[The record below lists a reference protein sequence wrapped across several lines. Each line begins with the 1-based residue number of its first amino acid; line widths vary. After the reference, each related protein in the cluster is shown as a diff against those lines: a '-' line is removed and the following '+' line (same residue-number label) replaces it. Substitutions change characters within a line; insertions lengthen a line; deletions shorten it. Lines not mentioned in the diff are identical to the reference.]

1 MNRVACVLILLAV
14 ASGALGEFADYVYV
28 PPAKGAENGQVD
40 DTAAAVAQWAV
51 LPQLHYVF
59 DERAGANE
67 VLKSRFESE
76 LPLRVADGYYVGLDS
91 PVLFETGARDGD
103 NNVFVVRITSQDAT
117 AVRLLADLN
126 GLGPDDEVWVADPDA
141 LRAFGPYGV
150 ADAHDGGRWLPTI
163 AGDTVLVVVRT
174 PEEACPF
181 IEIIDV
187 SHFFIDLAKAV
198 FPCPIEADCVS
209 ETAYKEVSTGVG
221 MLIIPAVG
229 GGQFQCSGALLNNP
243 DTAELENY
251 LLTAH
256 HCFPSSADADQMEV
270 FWDYRASACDGSGV
284 PDLDTVPRSEGA
296 ENLAESSTFDG
307 QFLRLNNVPVGAR
320 GRAWLGWDTRDPV
333 IGDEIAG
340 AHHPSGNPLKA
351 CFGAVTEVDVD
362 TSLGDDQ
369 TEVHW
374 DEGITEQGSSGSPL
388 MFHNI
393 GFRVLGM
400 LSNGPVHDCA
410 NPPQNRDNFSAFRR
424 FFPQIQCYLLAG
436 RECEGEP
443 GRLRVCLAKAAF
455 GEGSGEVDAL
465 RALRDKWLAK
475 SELGK
480 GLINAYYAASP
491 VLAGWLESSPAARG
505 MFVASAAPLVRF
517 GRTLQ

>member
-1 MNRVACVLILLAV
+1 MNRVAYLLVFCTV
-14 ASGALGEFADYVYV
+14 ASGAWGEFADYVYV
-28 PPAKGAENGQVD
+28 PPAKGAGDGLAEG
-40 DTAAAVAQWAV
+40 TAAAVAQWAA
-51 LPQLHYVF
+51 LPQLHFVF

-67 VLKSRFESE
+67 VLKSRFEAE
-76 LPLRVADGYYVGLDS
+76 TPLRIADGYYVGLDS
-91 PVLFETGARDGD
+91 AALFEEGARDGD
-103 NNVFVVRITSQDAT
+103 VNAFVVRVASQDAT
-117 AVRLLADLN
+117 AIRLLVDLSA
-126 GLGPDDEVWVADPDA
+126 LGAEDEVWVADPDA
-141 LRAFGPYGV
+141 ERAFGPYGA
-150 ADAHDGGRWLPTI
+150 ADARDGGRWLPTI
-163 AGDTVLVVVRT
+163 IGDTALVVVRT
-174 PEEACPF
+174 PDEDCPL

-209 ETAYKEVSTGVG
+209 DTAYREVSTGVG
-221 MLIIPAVG
+221 LLIIPAVG

-284 PDLDTVPRSEGA
+284 PDLNTVPRSEGA

-307 QFLRLNNVPVGAR
+307 QFLRLDNVPVGAR

-351 CFGAVTEVDVD
+351 AFGTVTEVDVD
-362 TSLGDDQ
+362 TFLGDDQ

-388 MFHNI
+388 MFDNI

-436 RECEGEP
+436 RDCEGERW
-443 GRLRVCLAKAAF
+443 RLRDCLAKAAF
-455 GEGSGEVDAL
+455 GEGAAEVDAL

-475 SELGK
+475 SEVGK
-480 GLINAYYAASP
+480 RLINAYYTASP
-491 VLAGWLESSPAARG
+491 VLAGWIESSPAARG
-505 MFVASAAPLVRF
+505 IFIASAAPLIRM
-517 GRTLQ
+517 GRSLQ